1 MPLVG
6 TLVRLLLVGGGG
18 CGNTRIFNRVLVPLL
33 EAFYG
38 SHGVLKE
45 ASSNKAARLLHG
57 KTIHTANKL
66 NGGSSLRT
74 VHLRLNE
81 RRAKVLGNI
90 YSKIGGKII
99 DEHSQINAKL
109 FHADAYITSLARAP
123 IYKLAPERYAQPLE
137 TWGCLPVVCVAGDE
151 LQLPPVP
158 HEASLLAPL
167 EGCSDEHKAGVAIF
181 AGLKHVYRLTTAM
194 RFDDPV

>member
-1 MPLVG
+1 MNEH
-6 TLVRLLLVGGGG
+6 R
-18 CGNTRIFNRVLVPLL
+18 
-33 EAFYG
+33 
-38 SHGVLKE
+38 
-45 ASSNKAARLLHG
+45 
-57 KTIHTANKL
+57 AN
-66 NGGSSLRT
+66 
-74 VHLRLNE
+74 
-81 RRAKVLGNI
+81 VLGNI
-90 YSKIGGKII
+90 YNKIGGKTI

-158 HEASLLAPL
+158 KEASLLAPL

-181 AGLKHVYRLTTAM
+181 AGIKHVYRLTTAM
-194 RFDDPV
+194 RFDDPVLIAILAKMRTPGGAKLTQTEWASLEATEAKTAVDLHGTED